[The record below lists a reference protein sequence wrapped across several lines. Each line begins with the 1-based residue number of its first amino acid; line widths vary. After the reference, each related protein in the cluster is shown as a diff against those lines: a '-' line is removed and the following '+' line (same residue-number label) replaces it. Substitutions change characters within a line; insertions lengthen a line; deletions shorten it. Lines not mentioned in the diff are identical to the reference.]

1 LTGNSGPL
9 PAPQNLRVKTTGI
22 TGEALAKVAA
32 VPLASGYEAQSTLE
46 PTSGPWTSINSV
58 TDSQKILFT
67 GLQRGKDYYFRV
79 RAIGANGPS
88 GWSDVTTMMVV

>member
-1 LTGNSGPL
+1 
-9 PAPQNLRVKTTGI
+9 
-22 TGEALAKVAA
+22 VAA
-32 VPLASGYEAQSTLE
+32 VALASGYEAHYTLD

-79 RAIGANGPS
+79 RALGAKGPG
-88 GWSDVTTMMVV
+88 GWSDVATMMVV